1 MSRRV
6 RPGGLASVAL
16 VVAISLSAAGDST
29 GSGPDLPK
37 VPFANQPC
45 QSLSSADQATLKIPG
60 PLTARSDRAP
70 GTLPFDNVCTYDHGG
85 SRYAQVGFMS
95 KGDYEAN
102 SSGNRST
109 KQKP

>member
-29 GSGPDLPK
+29 ASGPDLPK

-85 SRYAQVGFMS
+85 RPYPPARLTN
-95 KGDYEAN
+95 KGE
-102 SSGNRST
+102 
-109 KQKP
+109 KQCAYGG

>member
-29 GSGPDLPK
+29 ASGPDLPK

-85 SRYAQVGFMS
+85 SRCARGGFTS
-95 KGDYEAN
+95 AGGHQAE
-102 SSGNRST
+102 SSAEPS
-109 KQKP
+109 